1 MVQIFFGSSPNQCYA
16 IRLDWSKCKR
26 ISKDRFKIASKKIRK
41 LERSNFK
48 SHQDTI
54 ENINMGTTFPIG
66 MKLAAV
72 FGPLFAQWTLFA
84 EQEWFKKNF
93 KKDYL

>member
-1 MVQIFFGSSPNQCYA
+1 MLYGWIDQNVKGLA
-16 IRLDWSKCKR
+16 R
-26 ISKDRFKIASKKIRK
+26 IDLKLHRKKIRK

-72 FGPLFAQWTLFA
+72 FGPSFAQ
-84 EQEWFKKNF
+84 
-93 KKDYL
+93 